1 MILGYIPIPKDEQA
15 VLLHLLYEE
24 QVELLHQHQTLPV
37 VHHPLEEVT
46 IIRLQVTVLTHLEEV
61 LLLVRQTTTQVE
73 TAVPVVLVIPDHPQ
87 VAVALEADQVLVLQV
102 EEGAK
107 TT

>member
-37 VHHPLEEVT
+37 VHRPLEEVT

-61 LLLVRQTTTQVE
+61 
-73 TAVPVVLVIPDHPQ
+73 
-87 VAVALEADQVLVLQV
+87 QVLSSSPSYNSSRSSSSSSPSYSRSSSSSSSS
-102 EEGAK
+102 GSRSSSSSSGRRGR
-107 TT
+107 